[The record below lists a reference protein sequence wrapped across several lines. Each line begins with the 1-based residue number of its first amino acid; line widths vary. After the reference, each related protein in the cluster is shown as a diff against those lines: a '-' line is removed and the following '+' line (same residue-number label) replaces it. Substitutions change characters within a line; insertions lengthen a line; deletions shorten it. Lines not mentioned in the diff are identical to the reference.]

1 MIELR
6 SRLIAS
12 TALFTALTLALN
24 LSPIKIPF
32 PLAPFLYYQIWEI
45 PIVAALILYGLKVGL
60 VVTVINTIA
69 LIALFPGALLTGPF
83 YNMVAVLSMLLGISA
98 ALHVKHSNSL
108 GGITIPLLSTLLGA
122 ASRVTA
128 MTIMNYAL
136 LRYPPPI
143 GFSMPEEAI
152 TTLLP
157 IIGAFNATLTLYTIP
172 IGYIV
177 AKAVA
182 FKVKPTNKVDL
193 NKLAAKL

>member
-1 MIELR
+1 MAVLR

-12 TALFTALTLALN
+12 IALFTALTLALN

-45 PIVAALILYGLKVGL
+45 PIVAALLLYGLKVGVIITL
-60 VVTVINTIA
+60 INTAA
-69 LIALFPGALLTGPF
+69 LIALFPGALPTGPF
-83 YNMVAVLSMLLGISA
+83 YNMVAILSMLLGITL
-98 ALHVKHSNSL
+98 ALHVKHANPL
-108 GGITIPLLSTLLGA
+108 GSTLQLLLSTFLGVV
-122 ASRVTA
+122 SRVVV
-128 MTIMNYAL
+128 MSIMNYAL

-152 TTLLP
+152 TPLLP
-157 IIGAFNATLTLYTIP
+157 LIGAFNATLTLYTIP

-177 AKAVA
+177 AKAVVA
-182 FKVKPTNKVDL
+182 KIKTSNKIAL

>member
-1 MIELR
+1 MAALR
-6 SRLIAS
+6 SRLIAT

-45 PIVAALILYGLKVGL
+45 PIIAALLLYGLKVGVIITL
-60 VVTVINTIA
+60 INTAA
-69 LIALFPGALLTGPF
+69 LIALFPGALPTGPF
-83 YNMVAVLSMLLGISA
+83 YNMVAVLSMLLGVTLASRI
-98 ALHVKHSNSL
+98 KHLASSERVL
-108 GGITIPLLSTLLGA
+108 PLLLSTFLGVV
-122 ASRVTA
+122 SRVVV

-152 TTLLP
+152 TPLLP
-157 IIGAFNATLTLYTIP
+157 IIGVFNATITLYTIP
-172 IGYIV
+172 IGIIV
-177 AKAVA
+177 SKAVA
-182 FKVKPTNKVDL
+182 AKIKTLNKVAL

>member
-1 MIELR
+1 MAKRR
-6 SRLIAS
+6 SSLIAS

-45 PIVAALILYGLKVGL
+45 PIVAALILYGLKVG
-60 VVTVINTIA
+60 VIITFINTAA
-69 LIALFPGALLTGPF
+69 LLVLFPGALPTGPF

-98 ALHVKHSNSL
+98 ALRVKHSHQLRSIL
-108 GGITIPLLSTLLGA
+108 TPLLSTLLGA
-122 ASRVTA
+122 VSRVAA

-143 GFSMPEEAI
+143 GFSIPEAAI
-152 TTLLP
+152 TPLLP
-157 IIGAFNATLTLYTIP
+157 LIGTFNTTLALYTVP

-182 FKVKPTNKVDL
+182 VKIKASNKIAL
-193 NKLAAKL
+193 NELAAKL